1 MSFLILQ
8 SLRCDVG
15 RYFAEIVHNL
25 KSNIRSLRDVSNEL
39 QGRSRVV
46 FKVEQTLE
54 KMQVAL
60 TIVDFRE
67 LREMTNFTVNG

>member
-25 KSNIRSLRDVSNEL
+25 KSNIRSLRDVRNEL
-39 QGRSRVV
+39 KDGVKWSSKLNR
-46 FKVEQTLE
+46 L
-54 KMQVAL
+54 
-60 TIVDFRE
+60 
-67 LREMTNFTVNG
+67 